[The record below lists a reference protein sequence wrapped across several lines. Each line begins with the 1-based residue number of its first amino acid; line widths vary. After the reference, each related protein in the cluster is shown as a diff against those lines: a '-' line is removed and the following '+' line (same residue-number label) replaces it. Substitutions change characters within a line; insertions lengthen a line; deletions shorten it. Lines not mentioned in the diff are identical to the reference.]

1 MQNFTANPILLT
13 KKLISFP
20 SITPET
26 GDSLEFMESL
36 LKEIGFEVVMKKFE
50 DIDSSS
56 KPTWNIYAYT
66 KKSPQ
71 KNITFIGHLD
81 VVHSGHHSDW
91 TYPPFEP
98 TVDNGILYGRGACDM
113 KAAIACFCVASANFV
128 KENHDCGVS
137 MLLTYDEE
145 GNAINGTKKM
155 LQFLHNDGFTFSDSI
170 TGEPTCSKQF
180 GDTIKIGRR
189 GSVNFTIEIVGKQGH
204 AAYPDLAK
212 NPNYIAC
219 KTILALKNYE
229 FDRGNKNFQ
238 ATNLEITGIETSTK
252 ETNVIP
258 NSVKI
263 LCNVRF
269 NDEHTSHTI
278 IAKIKEIVAS
288 TVQNCVYKI
297 EERVSGE
304 SFAVKN
310 DNLANMMKSVVKKV
324 TGIDAELSTSG
335 GTSDARFMKDYANVV
350 EFGVLNDT
358 AHKIDEH
365 VPLEHIELLAEVY
378 REFLKDF
385 IDAKGI

>member
-1 MQNFTANPILLT
+1 MQNLISDSTLLT

-26 GDSLEFMESL
+26 GDSLDFMAEL
-36 LKEIGFEVVMKKFE
+36 LREIGFNVVMKKFD
-50 DIDSSS
+50 DIDTSS

-66 KKSPQ
+66 KKSPSR
-71 KNITFIGHLD
+71 NLTFIGHLD
-81 VVHSGHHSDW
+81 VVHSGHHTDW

-113 KAAIACFCVASANFV
+113 KAAIACFCVASAGFV
-128 KENHDCGVS
+128 KANHDCGIS

-155 LQFLHNDGFTFSDSI
+155 LQFLRNEGFTFSDAI
-170 TGEPTCSKQF
+170 TGEPTCSKEL

-189 GSVNFTIEIVGKQGH
+189 GSVNFTIEIIGKQGH
-204 AAYPDLAK
+204 AAYPEFAK
-212 NPNYIAC
+212 NPNYTAC

-229 FDRGNKNFQ
+229 FDHGNKNFQ

-258 NSVKI
+258 NTVKI

-269 NDEHTSHTI
+269 NDEHTSQII
-278 IAKIKEIVAS
+278 IAKIKEIVE
-288 TVQNCVYKI
+288 TNVRDCVFKI
-297 EERVSGE
+297 ETKVSGE
-304 SFAVKN
+304 SFSLKSDA
-310 DNLANMMKSVVKKV
+310 LAEMMKIAVKKV
-324 TGIDAELSTSG
+324 TGVDAEFSTSG
-335 GTSDARFMKDYANVV
+335 GTSDARFMKDYANIV
-350 EFGVLNDT
+350 EFGVLNKT

-365 VPLEHIELLAEVY
+365 VPISHIEGLTAVY
-378 REFLKDF
+378 REFIGSF
-385 IDAKGI
+385 VV

>member
-1 MQNFTANPILLT
+1 MQNLISDSTLLT

-26 GDSLEFMESL
+26 GDSLDFMAEL
-36 LKEIGFEVVMKKFE
+36 LREIGFNVVMKKFD
-50 DIDSSS
+50 DIDTSS

-66 KKSPQ
+66 KKSPAR
-71 KNITFIGHLD
+71 NLTFIGHLD
-81 VVHSGHHSDW
+81 VVHSGHHTDW

-113 KAAIACFCVASANFV
+113 KAAIACFCVASAKFA
-128 KENHDCGVS
+128 KDNHDCGIS

-155 LQFLHNDGFTFSDSI
+155 LQFLHNEGFTFSDAI
-170 TGEPTCSKQF
+170 TGEPTCSKEL

-189 GSVNFTIEIVGKQGH
+189 GSVNFTIEIIGKQGH
-204 AAYPDLAK
+204 AAYPEFAK
-212 NPNYIAC
+212 NPNYTAC

-258 NSVKI
+258 NTIKI

-269 NDEHTSHTI
+269 NDEHTSQII
-278 IAKIKEIVAS
+278 IAKIKEIVE
-288 TVQNCVYKI
+288 TNVRDCVFKI
-297 EERVSGE
+297 ETKVSGE
-304 SFAVKN
+304 SFSLKGDA
-310 DNLANMMKSVVKKV
+310 LAEMMKIAVKKV
-324 TGIDAELSTSG
+324 TGVDAEFSTSG
-335 GTSDARFMKDYANVV
+335 GTSDARFMKDYANIV
-350 EFGVLNDT
+350 EFGVLNKT

-365 VPLEHIELLAEVY
+365 VPVSHIEGLTAVY
-378 REFLKDF
+378 REFIGSF
-385 IDAKGI
+385 VV